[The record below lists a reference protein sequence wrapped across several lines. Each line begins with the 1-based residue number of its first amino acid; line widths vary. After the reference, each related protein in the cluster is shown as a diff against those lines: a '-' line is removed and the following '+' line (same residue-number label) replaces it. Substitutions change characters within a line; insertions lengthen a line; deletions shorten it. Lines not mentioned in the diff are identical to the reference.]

1 MMKIMVKDNRKI
13 KVMKMEKVR
22 EMIQLINLMQGS
34 KVLKSGRM
42 TMSLPLVETKEVNE
56 DLIMT
61 GEKVIEVEAEVA
73 VIEEIVAEEVDEV
86 EEEDQP
92 TGKLLTQKKK

>member
-92 TGKLLTQKKK
+92 TGKPSTQKKK

>member
-1 MMKIMVKDNRKI
+1 MMTIMVKDNRRI

-73 VIEEIVAEEVDEV
+73 VREEIVAEEVDEV

-92 TGKLLTQKKK
+92 TGKPSTQKKK